1 MRMVEQNGGKF
12 QRQKN
17 HKKIAFGRNQKIFPE
32 TSVSWCVELDKK
44 IKKIRYGHFKPNQK
58 SKEK

>member
-1 MRMVEQNGGKF
+1 MAANFED
-12 QRQKN
+12 
-17 HKKIAFGRNQKIFPE
+17 KKIIKKSLLVGIKKIFPE